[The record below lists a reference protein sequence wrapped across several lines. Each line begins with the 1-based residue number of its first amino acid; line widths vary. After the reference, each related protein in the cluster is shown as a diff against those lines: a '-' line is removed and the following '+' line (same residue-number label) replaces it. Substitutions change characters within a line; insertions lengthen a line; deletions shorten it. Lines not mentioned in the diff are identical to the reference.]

1 MLEGGLLDKYNN
13 WVQKNEG
20 KINTYANHLIV
31 IFAFSVPL
39 LISVRRLS
47 LSLIILLFLVRGRIL
62 HHTVQ
67 ILRDPLLASFALY
80 FLIHV
85 IWFIGSDDIELAK
98 KSIHDAGFL
107 LFALLFATFIDRRY
121 VNRITYAF
129 VIGMFVSSIVSFGLF
144 FEIIPAMTH
153 NISHGGASDPTP
165 LYHHTPYGYMLAV
178 TSALLLNAYLH
189 VQDKSINKLLLVVFF
204 VFITLNIFI
213 IEGRSGFV
221 LLAVL
226 FLMMMFFVF
235 KRKAIKP
242 LIIAMTVIGITSIL
256 AYSYI
261 DVFKNRV
268 DLTITSFKSLESD
281 KNYNTSI
288 GARVGMVVYSLEV
301 ISDNVV
307 LGNGTGDH
315 VPEVRKVVEKEN
327 RELSRYILQLK
338 HPHNE
343 FINALIQ
350 FGIIGLL
357 VLLNILYQMF
367 RYSDGESG
375 VMLKLI
381 AVSIIFYSVIDIFI
395 IGLGMLLTVV
405 TLTSVSLKNYH
416 VTNSRF
422 KSLDMRQSAI
432 YMFVVFS
439 FYIIKLVL
447 P

>member
-1 MLEGGLLDKYNN
+1 MLDKYNN
-13 WVQKNEG
+13 WVHANEG
-20 KINTYANHLIV
+20 RINTYANHLIV
-31 IFAFSVPL
+31 VFAFSVPL
-39 LISVRRLS
+39 FISVRRLS
-47 LSLIILLFLVRGRIL
+47 LSLIILLFLIRGRVL

-67 ILRDPLLASFALY
+67 VLRDPLLASFVLY
-80 FLIHV
+80 FLVHV
-85 IWFIGSDDIELAK
+85 IWLIGSDDIGLAK
-98 KSIHDAGFL
+98 KSIHDASFL
-107 LFALLFATFIDRRY
+107 LFAPLFATFIDRRY

-129 VIGMFVSSIVSFGLF
+129 VVGMFASSIISFGLF
-144 FEIIPAMTH
+144 FETIPAMTH

-165 LYHHTPYGYMLAV
+165 LFHHSHYGYMLAI
-178 TSALLLNAYLH
+178 TSVFLMNALMH
-189 VQDKSINKLLLVVFF
+189 VQDKNTNKLLLLVFF
-204 VFITLNIFI
+204 VVITLNIFI

-226 FLMMMFFVF
+226 LLMMMFFVF

-261 DVFKNRV
+261 DVFKKRV
-268 DLTITSFKSLESD
+268 DLTVTSIKSLEAD

-288 GARVGMVVYSLEV
+288 GARVGMLVYSLEV

-307 LGNGTGDH
+307 LGNGTGDS
-315 VPEVRKVVEKEN
+315 VSEVRKVVIEEN
-327 RELSRYILQLK
+327 RELSRAVKNIF
-338 HPHNE
+338 HTHNE
-343 FINALIQ
+343 YINALLQ
-350 FGIIGLL
+350 FGVIGLL
-357 VLLNILYQMF
+357 VFLNILYQMF
-367 RYSDGESG
+367 RYSDGEKG

-381 AVSIIFYSVIDIFI
+381 AVSIIFYSLIDVFI

-422 KSLDMRQSAI
+422 ESLDMRQVAI
-432 YMFVVFS
+432 YMLVVVS
-439 FYIIKLVL
+439 FYMIKLVL

>member
-13 WVQKNEG
+13 WVRANEG

-47 LSLIILLFLVRGRIL
+47 LSLIILLFLVRGRIF

-67 ILRDPLLASFALY
+67 VLRDPLLASFALY
-80 FLIHV
+80 FLVHV

-107 LFALLFATFIDRRY
+107 LFAPLFATFIDSRY

-129 VIGMFVSSIVSFGLF
+129 VVGMFVSSIVSFGLF

-153 NISHGGASDPTP
+153 NVSQGWGGDPSP
-165 LYHHTPYGYMLAV
+165 LYHHTHYGYMLAI
-178 TSALLLNAYLH
+178 TSVLLMNALMHA
-189 VQDKSINKLLLVVFF
+189 QDKNTNKLLLIVLFF
-204 VFITLNIFI
+204 IITLNIFI

-221 LLAVL
+221 LFAILL
-226 FLMMMFFVF
+226 LMMMFFVF

-242 LIIAMTVIGITSIL
+242 LVIAMTIIGITSIL

-261 DVFKNRV
+261 GVFKNRV
-268 DLTITSFKSLESD
+268 DLTVTSFKSLESD

-288 GARVGMVVYSLEV
+288 GARVGMAVYSLEV

-307 LGNGTGDH
+307 LGNGTGDY
-315 VPEVRKVVEKEN
+315 VDEVRKIVEKEN
-327 RELSRYILQLK
+327 RGLSSYILQLQ

-343 FINALIQ
+343 FITALIQ

-357 VLLNILYQMF
+357 VFINILYQMF
-367 RYSDGESG
+367 RYSHGEKG

-381 AVSIIFYSVIDIFI
+381 AISIIFYSVIDIFI

-405 TLTSVSLKNYH
+405 ILTSVSLKNYH
-416 VTNSRF
+416 VTNSQF

-432 YMFVVFS
+432 YMFAVFS
-439 FYIIKLVL
+439 FYMIKLVL